1 MKAATIEKLV
11 WVLIYAG
18 LVLGGFGLF
27 LQREQP
33 ATGWI
38 LAGLG
43 AALVVAGAVLIA
55 VRARMKG
62 E

>member
-1 MKAATIEKLV
+1 MKADTIDKLV

-27 LQREQP
+27 LQSEQP
-33 ATGWI
+33 ATGWT
-38 LAGLG
+38 LAVLG
-43 AALVVAGAVLIA
+43 GVLIVTGAVLVA

-62 E
+62 D